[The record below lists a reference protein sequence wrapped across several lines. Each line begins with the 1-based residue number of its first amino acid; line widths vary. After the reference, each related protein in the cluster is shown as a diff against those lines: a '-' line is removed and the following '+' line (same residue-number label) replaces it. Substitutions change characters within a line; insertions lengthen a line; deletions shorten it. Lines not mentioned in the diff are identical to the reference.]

1 MHEEPAV
8 KIPVPYREPICW
20 VCQGQS
26 HEVKA
31 RERVPVS
38 VLNVSLGTD
47 WLLAM
52 LSLQAPPAWPFPKSS
67 QGLWPRLS
75 WRRSSSEAL
84 LSVSGFSM
92 FLTGSPPYFPS

>member
-1 MHEEPAV
+1 M
-8 KIPVPYREPICW
+8 KIPAPYSEPVCW

-26 HEVKA
+26 DEEEA

-38 VLNVSLGTD
+38 ALNASLGTD
-47 WLLAM
+47 SLLAM

-75 WRRSSSEAL
+75 WRQSSPEAL
-84 LSVSGFSM
+84 LSVCGFSV
-92 FLTGSPPYFPS
+92 FLTGSPPDFPS